1 MRVQLLHLSG
11 PLRGRTIT
19 HEAAVVE
26 VGRDPACAESVD
38 DPKVAPRHARIEYVA
53 DECSFHLRRLGGPV
67 FVNGNEVEEVI
78 LQDGDQ
84 LEFGV
89 DGPVARFRIY
99 VPQGAACKPVRR
111 MLADAGEVAKVS
123 GGIAATTTLTRDLLT
138 QATLTLKVGFPVG
151 VAGLVLL
158 VGWLGG
164 WLGTRS
170 SMEEVR
176 TVEQVTQAELERLRG
191 EQKQQKEAIE
201 KLAGANETVRRIQ
214 REWSRGV
221 CLIHGVFRLRNA
233 DGNWVVARGRPLEV
247 EYTGSGFLA
256 SRAGHIVTNRHVA
269 LPWLDVDALAPL
281 IEGGAWPEFVHFT
294 ATFPGLKSLPIDPA
308 RTLRRQDDLDVA
320 VVMVDPEAVAAV
332 PALPMQSDAEA
343 SDDSSA
349 IVVGYPTGLSALI
362 ARADTALVE
371 RLQAQDASMTEAIDA
386 LAEAD
391 EISPLLTQ
399 GVVSEVR
406 ADKVTYDA
414 VTTHG
419 GSGGPVFAGNGKVIA
434 VNHAILQ
441 NYTGA
446 NFGVP
451 VRFAAELLPR

>member
-1 MRVQLLHLSG
+1 
-11 PLRGRTIT
+11 
-19 HEAAVVE
+19 
-26 VGRDPACAESVD
+26 
-38 DPKVAPRHARIEYVA
+38 
-53 DECSFHLRRLGGPV
+53 V

-151 VAGLVLL
+151 VAALVLL

-281 IEGGAWPEFVHFT
+281 IEGGALPEFVHFT